1 MKLQRFFWFV
11 NRFMIHML
19 LIVLSAII
27 IAALTYEKWQISLIG
42 GIVFLFVLYNWLI
55 RLKIHKNSVVVR
67 HGRVFFFVPKTTVRD
82 RADFATRG
90 QKIIRLPE
98 YQLLDIPFKVEFF
111 FPGSEGSVCSCRLSL
126 HLAYSMQPAAWQ
138 RAYDSFVEHGE
149 QLPQEVKRLLL
160 KSCDLLGLKPAA
172 IPGEDAIREY
182 LAPIISH
189 LNLGLESVGL
199 EVMEVQCS
207 FTEGLTLARY
217 LAVDQQY
224 FETRT
229 AGTAFEWQVRDDE
242 GAQESPGALI
252 GVDGS
257 VVR

>member
-1 MKLQRFFWFV
+1 MRLQRFFWFV

-19 LIVLSAII
+19 LIVLSAVI
-27 IAALTYEKWQISLIG
+27 IAALTYEKWLFSLFG
-42 GIVFLFVLYNWLI
+42 GILFLFVLYKWLI

-67 HGRVFFFVPKTTVRD
+67 NGRVFFFVPNTTERD

-90 QKIIRLPE
+90 QKIIHLPE
-98 YQLLDIPFKVEFF
+98 YQLLDMPFKVELF
-111 FPGSEGSVCSCRLSL
+111 FPGREGSVCSCRLSL

-160 KSCDLLGLKPAA
+160 KSCDLLKLQPAA

-182 LAPIISH
+182 LVPVISH
-189 LNLGLESVGL
+189 LNIGLETVGL

-224 FETRT
+224 FENRST
-229 AGTAFEWQVRDDE
+229 GTAFEWQVRDDE
-242 GAQESPGALI
+242 GGQGSPGALI

-257 VVR
+257 VIR